1 MRLQPGKQ
9 SRVVFLADS
18 LSRDLGRQCGQ
29 CGWNGSGRRP
39 LKQTLLSETTKTLGP
54 NIDSKLNYKQRT
66 EIYAKMAYPTLVLQH
81 RVGHYPSE
89 PSLSLSI
96 CHTAPSFIWS
106 TNMGTKNIMSL
117 QLFQN
122 KILRSIF
129 KNCLAP
135 PISTAEAL
143 TAIPPSDLFCQ
154 GLAVKLLFET
164 KQ

>member
-66 EIYAKMAYPTLVLQH
+66 EIYAKLAYPTLVLQH
-81 RVGHYPSE
+81 QVGHYPSE

-106 TNMGTKNIMSL
+106 TNMGTEKISRPYNSSKIRYYDRSSKTVWRHL
-117 QLFQN
+117 LVQLKHSQQSHQVTFSA
-122 KILRSIF
+122 K
-129 KNCLAP
+129 
-135 PISTAEAL
+135 
-143 TAIPPSDLFCQ
+143 
-154 GLAVKLLFET
+154 V
-164 KQ
+164 